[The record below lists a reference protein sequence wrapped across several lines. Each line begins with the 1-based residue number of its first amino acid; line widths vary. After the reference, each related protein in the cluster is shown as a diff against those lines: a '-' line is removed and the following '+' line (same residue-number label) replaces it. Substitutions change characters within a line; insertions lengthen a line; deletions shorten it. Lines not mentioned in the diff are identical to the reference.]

1 MNLISTLALLASC
14 LWLGTPESSCLAG
27 ELPPQAPPAG
37 PQFTGDSIDVVISA
51 DAYIVWDVKT
61 GKVLKEK
68 AAAEKKPV
76 ASLSKLA
83 TVLLVQDILSPGQ
96 AVEIPTEAARAQR
109 LGANIKL
116 PVGEHAYVKDLL
128 AASLIPSANDAAV
141 TLAVAS
147 KGTEDDFVKY
157 ANETLPSLG
166 IRNTKLANA
175 TGLQGGEQYSTA
187 TDIKELLMKAYADP
201 LLKPMLNQS
210 KGSLVTVEGKVREYT
225 TTNKL
230 LGTYLPVLAAK
241 TGYTTEAKENL
252 ALITRGSKGQ
262 ELGVVLLGS
271 DDRFQN
277 MKILVEWIWRNYSW
291 EQAS

>member
-14 LWLGTPESSCLAG
+14 FWLGTPGAACVQDKAATQLVAI
-27 ELPPQAPPAG
+27 G
-37 PQFTGDSIDVVISA
+37 PQFTGNSIDVAISA

-68 AAAEKKPV
+68 AANEKRPV

-83 TVLLVQDILSPGQ
+83 TVLLVQDVLSPGQ
-96 AVEIPTEAARAQR
+96 TVEIPQEAARAQR

-141 TLAVAS
+141 TLAAAA
-147 KGTEDDFVKY
+147 KGSEEDFVKF
-157 ANETLPSLG
+157 ANTELPRLG
-166 IRNTKLANA
+166 FANTKLGNA
-175 TGLQGGEQYSTA
+175 TGLQGGDQYSTA
-187 TDIKELLMKAYADP
+187 QDIKGLLMHAYKDPVTGP
-201 LLKPMLNQS
+201 LLAQG
-210 KGSLVTVEGKVREYT
+210 KGSLTTVEGKTREYV

-241 TGYTTEAKENL
+241 TGYTTQAKENL
-252 ALITRGSKGQ
+252 ALVTRGAQGQ

-277 MKILVEWIWRNYSW
+277 MKVLVEWIWRNYTW
-291 EQAS
+291 L